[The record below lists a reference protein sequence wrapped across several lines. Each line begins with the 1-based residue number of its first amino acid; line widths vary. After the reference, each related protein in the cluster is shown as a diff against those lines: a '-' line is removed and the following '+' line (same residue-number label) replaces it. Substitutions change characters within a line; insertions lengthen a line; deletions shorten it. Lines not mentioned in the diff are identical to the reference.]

1 MIILADT
8 KQKPGYHPE
17 EDALQKNGHSLV
29 RHKLPVGDYCVMTT
43 RCMDMFKNREHE
55 IYTSNKFF

>member
-29 RHKLPVGDYCVMTT
+29 RLKLPVGDYCVMTT
-43 RCMDMFKNREHE
+43 RC
-55 IYTSNKFF
+55 T